1 MAGIVREKS
10 PGRWELRAFVLLAW
24 QSLGF
29 DAATLLIGD
38 LPLRWRIRFL
48 FEKYLA
54 LCRFARGSQPELS
67 VGNIHL
73 LVDSISSLGT
83 LQSNI
88 VDFYRVIVRTGLL
101 REDRPMILDVGANV
115 GQFCLAAKLFY
126 PSATVQSFEA
136 DPETFEMLRQN
147 VGNIPG
153 VTLHNVALASR
164 DGDRTFFR
172 HTLSAMS
179 SFRPYPGHSYTGASK
194 EITLSTRRLDDVVE
208 EGTSPDLVK
217 IDVEGYE
224 MEVINGGTAVLSST
238 RLLLVELRLCSSP
251 EDDPNLDLF
260 NAVSQLVP
268 HARLIRCGRPLG
280 PNDRP
285 VSQDVL
291 FDLSLQEAIASR
303 HGTTPGRAVQF

>member
-1 MAGIVREKS
+1 MRDNSA
-10 PGRWELRAFVLLAW
+10 GRWDLRTFVLLAR

-29 DAATLLIGD
+29 DAATLRIAD

-48 FEKYLA
+48 FEKYVA
-54 LCRFARGSQPELS
+54 LCRFARGNHPELS
-67 VGNIHL
+67 VGALHL
-73 LVDSISSLGT
+73 HVDSISSLGT

-88 VDFYRVIVRTGLL
+88 VDFHREIVRTGLL
-101 REDRPMILDVGANV
+101 RGDRPTILDVGANV
-115 GQFCLAAKLFY
+115 GQFCLAAKLFC

-153 VTLHNVALASR
+153 VTLHNIALASR
-164 DGDRTFFR
+164 DEDRTFFR
-172 HTLSAMS
+172 HTLSGMS
-179 SFRPYPGHSYTGASK
+179 SFHPYPGHSYAGAGK

-208 EGTSPDLVK
+208 EGTAPDLVK

-224 MEVINGGTAVLSST
+224 LEVVNGGTRVLSST
-238 RLLLVELRLCSSP
+238 RLLLVEIRLCSSP
-251 EDDPNLDLF
+251 EDDSNLDLF
-260 NAVSQLVP
+260 NAVSQMVP

-285 VSQDVL
+285 VGQDVL

-303 HGTTPGRAVQF
+303 HGTTPGRAVQL